1 MKRLTQQARALEN
14 QFFYQ
19 ENREL
24 VVQQQALAKMERS
37 RDALAEVSGITNPA
51 VLDKLIEL
59 EVAPEMLAT
68 LAVLPL
74 VQVAWA
80 DGRVQDKE
88 REAILAA
95 AGSCGIAA
103 GSVDHALLEQ
113 WLRCRPPAKLLEAW
127 THYVSGLCENLSEP
141 QRATLADDLLSRARA
156 VAQATG
162 KLLGLT
168 SGISATEEAVIARIR
183 KAFADS
189 PA

>member
-1 MKRLTQQARALEN
+1 MKRLTQRARALEN

-19 ENREL
+19 NNREL
-24 VVQQQALAKMERS
+24 VVQQQVLARMERS

-113 WLRCRPPAKLLEAW
+113 WLRCRPPAKLFEVW

-141 QRATLADDLLSRARA
+141 QRATLADNILSRARA

-162 KLLGLT
+162 KFLGLT
-168 SGISATEEAVIARIR
+168 SGISAAEEAVIARMQ
-183 KAFADS
+183 KAFVVP